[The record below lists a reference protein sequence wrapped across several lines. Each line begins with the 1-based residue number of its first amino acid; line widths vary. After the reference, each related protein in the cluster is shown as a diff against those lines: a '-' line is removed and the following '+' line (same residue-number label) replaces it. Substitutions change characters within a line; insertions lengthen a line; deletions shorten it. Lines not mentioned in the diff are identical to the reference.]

1 MSKRQTILASMLAL
15 VSSGMFPGSISPYN
29 IHRVKPAKR
38 VVSEKETKPGRNH
51 PAKNYDPISK
61 TWR

>member
-1 MSKRQTILASMLAL
+1 MSKKKTVLASMLAL
-15 VSSGMFPGSISPYN
+15 ISSGMFPGSISPYN
-29 IHRVKPAKR
+29 IHRVKPAKK
-38 VVSEKETKPGRNH
+38 VVLEKVTKSGRNH